1 MTDSTLTPEQIA
13 QVEAKR
19 KREAQEA
26 AALEL
31 QPIVNQIVI
40 DMRQQKKPFADL
52 SDESVFTAHS
62 RLLMFIADNICLA
75 GQRRQYIVDE
85 HNKSV
90 LRFLLYYFNE
100 CDLCES
106 VFPEKRHK
114 ISKNILLMGGVG
126 TGKTLMMQIFSEY
139 LRYTNNPNF
148 FHNLSVTQ
156 MVNYYTIHNNLDRY
170 TFNEESSTGFMPQ
183 PMNVCL
189 NDIGIDSKLFFG
201 MDTKLL
207 TNEFIHARNE
217 IWTMTAPGQRKFGHL
232 TTNLDKKQLEDEFAD
247 QFGRLKDRFKTYN
260 ILTLTGESRR

>member
-31 QPIVNQIVI
+31 QPVVNRIVN
-40 DMRQQKKPFADL
+40 DMRRQKKPFANLAD
-52 SDESVFTAHS
+52 DAVFTAHS
-62 RLLMFIADNICLA
+62 RLLMFIANNVCLA
-75 GQRRQYIVDE
+75 GQRRQYVVDE
-85 HNKSV
+85 HNKLV

-114 ISKNILLMGGVG
+114 VLLMGGVG

-189 NDIGIDSKLFFG
+189 NDIGIESKLFFG
-201 MDTKLL
+201 MDTKQL

-232 TTNLDKKQLEDEFAD
+232 TTNLDKKQLEEEFAD